1 MPVPR
6 DAAAPSRPPTKHGS
20 RTVGYPKG
28 MEPIPETVEAIE
40 EFGPFAEGDLLGELR
55 QQGIR
60 VRGLVPDLVGLS
72 LASVE
77 HDVTLTLV
85 ASSEEIAVLDGVQY
99 LFGGPCVDA
108 VEANAV
114 REYNDDDVLDERAWQ
129 QFSLATAHAAV
140 ASTLTLPVLAED
152 LVVGSVNLY
161 AASRNAFGD
170 MHQEIADVF
179 HAWAPGAVTNADLSF
194 DTRKAAE
201 QAPERLRAN
210 LRVDL
215 ATGILAA
222 SSGISLDAARDELTQ
237 AARRAGVDE
246 VALAESVIEIEG
258 TKDVD

>member
-1 MPVPR
+1 
-6 DAAAPSRPPTKHGS
+6 
-20 RTVGYPKG
+20 
-28 MEPIPETVEAIE
+28 
-40 EFGPFAEGDLLGELR
+40 
-55 QQGIR
+55 
-60 VRGLVPDLVGLS
+60 
-72 LASVE
+72 
-77 HDVTLTLV
+77 
-85 ASSEEIAVLDGVQY
+85 
-99 LFGGPCVDA
+99 
-108 VEANAV
+108 
-114 REYNDDDVLDERAWQ
+114 VLDERAWQ